1 MSGQVESA
9 RKATTD
15 MLFYMIA
22 ALVEDGDEDPKQTV
36 ATDLG
41 KMISLSED
49 QVRFVL
55 AHINDGSHYLKDIED
70 AISLIESGDKKSID
84 IAIKLLKAVCEAG
97 ESALKRVNY
106 EQHTNI
112 KSDNVD
118 V

>member
-9 RKATTD
+9 RKATID

-55 AHINDGSHYLKDIED
+55 AHINDGSHYLKDIKD

-84 IAIKLLKAVCEAG
+84 IAIKFLKAVCETG

-106 EQHTNI
+106 EQHTDI
-112 KSDNVD
+112 KSDSMD
-118 V
+118 A